1 MSGDS
6 GKGSTSCGST
16 PYLIN
21 ECHSV
26 EGVRGVCEKRERNE
40 EAGSQSDNNTDP
52 DLSAQADNHTGYMW
66 KCTLEQTQWTIIQ
79 A

>member
-6 GKGSTSCGST
+6 GKGGTSCGST

-26 EGVRGVCEKRERNE
+26 EGARVACEKKK
-40 EAGSQSDNNTDP
+40 EAGRKSDNNADP
-52 DLSAQADNHTGYMW
+52 DLSAQTHNHTQYM
-66 KCTLEQTQWTIIQ
+66 
-79 A
+79 

>member
-26 EGVRGVCEKRERNE
+26 EGVRGECEKRERIRE
-40 EAGSQSDNNTDP
+40 GGSQSDNNTDA
-52 DLSAQADNHTGYMW
+52 DLSAQAHGHTMQ
-66 KCTLEQTQWTIIQ
+66 KKKKTRHTL
-79 A
+79 